1 MSMDLFLDKAQLL
14 QSKVL
19 TMIFIN
25 YRHSEILVNFSTLKY
40 KKIVYY
46 KLDPV
51 DLSTVN
57 YKCFRETKQGKY
69 DATTF
74 S

>member
-1 MSMDLFLDKAQLL
+1 
-14 QSKVL
+14 
-19 TMIFIN
+19 MIFIN

-51 DLSTVN
+51 DLNTVN

>member
-25 YRHSEILVNFSTLKY
+25 YRHSIRHINWILLILN
-40 KKIVYY
+40 
-46 KLDPV
+46 
-51 DLSTVN
+51 TVN
-57 YKCFRETKQGKY
+57 YKCFRETKLGKY